1 MLKGI
6 ISRSDLTILDCL
18 HVSFFLCHVYV
29 TQTDKKALEILTY
42 LGLTLSLIGIS
53 LTILGYVFLT

>member
-1 MLKGI
+1 MIFG
-6 ISRSDLTILDCL
+6 SVDC
-18 HVSFFLCHVYV
+18 VYAYFFRVYI

-42 LGLTLSLIGIS
+42 LGLTLSSIGIS